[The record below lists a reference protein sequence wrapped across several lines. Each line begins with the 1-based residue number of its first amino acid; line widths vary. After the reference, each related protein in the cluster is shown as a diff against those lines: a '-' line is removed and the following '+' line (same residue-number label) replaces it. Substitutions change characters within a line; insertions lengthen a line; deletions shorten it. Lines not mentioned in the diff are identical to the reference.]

1 MARYAVASANKSM
14 SSRRL
19 WLKLS
24 SSLEHRNRAANS
36 TTWRLLRS
44 HGRQRFGYV
53 RTVVSTLGLV
63 LPRP

>member
-1 MARYAVASANKSM
+1 M

-36 TTWRLLRS
+36 TAWRLLRS
-44 HGRQRFGYV
+44 HGRQRFGPWT
-53 RTVVSTLGLV
+53 REERILRIAL
-63 LPRP
+63 LLLL